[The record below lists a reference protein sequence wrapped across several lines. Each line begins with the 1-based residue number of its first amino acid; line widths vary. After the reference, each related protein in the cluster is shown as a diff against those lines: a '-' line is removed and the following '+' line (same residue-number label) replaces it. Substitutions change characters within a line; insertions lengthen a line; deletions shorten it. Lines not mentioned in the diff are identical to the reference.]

1 MTPTRI
7 GLDIA
12 KNVFQAHG
20 VDDNGTVVIRKRL
33 CGCSRSNTASSM
45 RSGCRTQA
53 GVLPRPRSAAPPIF
67 ACRLCSSGLPAISA
81 FTTWTRGSRII
92 GSRNATTRC
101 PVSIGVNAHAA
112 HGASHCG
119 TMIWNDCA
127 VSLRLRRGSGRVP
140 CLLRVRR
147 SPTASRATNSE
158 ARSAATR
165 FDGALNAAARNRMR
179 RLVVDR
185 FCISATRVTRLSAGL
200 RRSAGA
206 NHQFLGW
213 RFPLLFYGAATE
225 FLARK

>member
-1 MTPTRI
+1 MDVGRKLRFCRGRSRRHLLSSLAASAP
-7 GLDIA
+7 
-12 KNVFQAHG
+12 
-20 VDDNGTVVIRKRL
+20 VVYRQYRL
-33 CGCSRSNTASSM
+33 SRRGPADPE
-45 RSGCRTQA
+45 
-53 GVLPRPRSAAPPIF
+53 LSA
-67 ACRLCSSGLPAISA
+67 
-81 FTTWTRGSRII
+81 RGMPQR
-92 GSRNATTRC
+92 RC
-101 PVSIGVNAHAA
+101 QISIGVNADAA

>member
-1 MTPTRI
+1 
-7 GLDIA
+7 
-12 KNVFQAHG
+12 
-20 VDDNGTVVIRKRL
+20 VVYRQYRL
-33 CGCSRSNTASSM
+33 SRRGPADPE
-45 RSGCRTQA
+45 
-53 GVLPRPRSAAPPIF
+53 LSA
-67 ACRLCSSGLPAISA
+67 
-81 FTTWTRGSRII
+81 RGMPQR
-92 GSRNATTRC
+92 RC

-112 HGASHCG
+112 HGAWHCG